1 MYQTLIR
8 NKKKGT
14 KVVNNYTINLDY
26 EEYGL
31 AKKLLGNCRILVLCN
46 SGEETVGIIR
56 GNMRKFNKRVLIDVG
71 DIVVVSKRDY
81 QANKVDIVHKFSL
94 EQCKTIIN
102 NKEITDTLINEYYKN
117 VDKADINDN
126 HIIFDDNANGA
137 NNDTDDN
144 DIIAPQINNLRIS
157 KCASGT
163 RAVPITNEYLGKYII
178 SDDEDIEDSDDNVD
192 IDDI

>member
-14 KVVNNYTINLDY
+14 KTVNNYNINLEY
-26 EEYGL
+26 EEYAL
-31 AKKLLGNCRILVLCN
+31 AKKLLGNCRVLVLCN
-46 SGEETVGIIR
+46 SGEEVIGIIR

-81 QANKVDIVHKFSL
+81 QTNKVDIVHKFSA

-102 NKEITDTLINEYYKN
+102 NKEIKDTLINEYYKN
-117 VDKADINDN
+117 IDKVDNNDT
-126 HIIFDDNANGA
+126 HIFFDDNVG
-137 NNDTDDN
+137 NNIDDSKNTDELPLLSSLK
-144 DIIAPQINNLRIS
+144 IH
-157 KCASGT
+157 
-163 RAVPITNEYLGKYII
+163 NEYLGKYIND
-178 SDDEDIEDSDDNVD
+178 SDSNGDGDSNNEDDDNVN

>member
-31 AKKLLGNCRILVLCN
+31 AKKLLGNCRVLVLCN

-102 NKEITDTLINEYYKN
+102 NKEITDSLINEYYKN

-126 HIIFDDNANGA
+126 HIIFDDNANASEA
-137 NNDTDDN
+137 NDDN
-144 DIIAPQINNLRIS
+144 DNFVPQINNLSIS
-157 KCASGT
+157 KGSSGT
-163 RAVPITNEYLGKYII
+163 RAVPITNEYLGNYII

>member
-14 KVVNNYTINLDY
+14 KVVNNYIINVEY

-31 AKKLLGNCRILVLCN
+31 AKKLLGNCRVLVLCN
-46 SGEETVGIIR
+46 SGQETVGIIR

-81 QANKVDIVHKFSL
+81 QENKVDIVHKINT
-94 EQCKTIIN
+94 EQCKTIIK
-102 NKEITDTLINEYYKN
+102 NKEISDSLINEYYKN
-117 VDKADINDN
+117 VDKTDN
-126 HIIFDDNANGA
+126 SDSHIIFDDTAIDNPNR
-137 NNDTDDN
+137 DN
-144 DIIAPQINNLRIS
+144 DNNVTLPKIGS
-157 KCASGT
+157 LKIG
-163 RAVPITNEYLGKYII
+163 NEYLGNYIL
-178 SDDEDIEDSDDNVD
+178 SDNEDNEFSDED